1 MEKIELK
8 LLCHSSKENGL
19 KALSSSVLSRKPKH
33 EKLLP
38 GLQPVEKGS
47 QQVDS
52 TGSPMIMDE
61 IEKAEIP
68 PPETSSDGDD
78 EHSEL
83 EENLCLVFLALSQ
96 GQEHQR
102 KHLAN
107 VSLRTKWF
115 PQGPHLPHV
124 RHQLETCHLPS
135 LVMTRMTG
143 GL

>member
-1 MEKIELK
+1 
-8 LLCHSSKENGL
+8 
-19 KALSSSVLSRKPKH
+19 
-33 EKLLP
+33 
-38 GLQPVEKGS
+38 
-47 QQVDS
+47 
-52 TGSPMIMDE
+52 MIMDE

-68 PPETSSDGDD
+68 PPETRSDGDD

-83 EENLCLVFLALSQ
+83 EENLYLVFLAPSK

-124 RHQLETCHLPS
+124 RDQLDTCHLPN
-135 LVMTRMTG
+135 LVMDVRCVCDTLVGNVDRQIDAHPSSDLG
-143 GL
+143 SSGSR